1 MLIHLTRR
9 APTYAA
15 GLLLAACAGS
25 AGQGTAGTSPAM
37 TAPATPAASAPVQE
51 LVAEAG
57 ALPLKRAAQ
66 PTRPAIDPGDLM
78 TRMYLFAD
86 DSMQGREF
94 STRGNVMATDYLA
107 AEMRRLGLE
116 PAGENGTYFQT
127 LPVYRRRLDP
137 GASLAAGGATLAAW
151 TDFAPFDQGAATRS
165 VSGAQVVYG
174 GVWGDPARLIG
185 AAESRGKV
193 VVLTLSP
200 GPGGLPAWTAPRQ
213 QLQARFPDAA
223 GIALATLDR
232 MPGNVRQFL
241 REPAMRTGAVD
252 SVPRPA
258 HFWVTS
264 AAAARMFGADLA
276 ALSKGATGGTLGG
289 TVAFRTEP
297 AEFPARNVVA
307 MLRGSD
313 PALRA
318 QYVAIGSHNDHIGV
332 APEAVDH
339 DSLRAFNAVMR
350 PQGADDEEGRPS
362 AEQAARIRAVLDSL
376 RRAHP
381 ARRDSIA
388 NGADDDGSGSVAM
401 LEIAEELA
409 SARVKPRRSI
419 LFIWHTGEEAGL
431 LGAEHFTSHPTVPRD
446 SIVTQLN
453 IDMIGRGSAADTPGG
468 GPGYLQLIG
477 SRRLSKE
484 LGDLVEA
491 VNTSKGHGFTFDYQF
506 DANGHPGQFYC
517 RSDHYEYAKYGIPV
531 TFFSS
536 GGHLDYHMVTDE
548 PQYIDYAKLARVSG
562 LIRDVALAVADLDHG
577 PALSAPKPDPEG
589 QCAQ

>member
-1 MLIHLTRR
+1 MLSESTRR
-9 APTYAA
+9 APILAA

-25 AGQGTAGTSPAM
+25 AGQAAPGTSPAAQAPVIPAPAA
-37 TAPATPAASAPVQE
+37 TAPA
-51 LVAEAG
+51 AG
-57 ALPLKRAAQ
+57 TLPLKRAPQ
-66 PTRPAIDPGDLM
+66 PTRPAIDPNDLM
-78 TRMYLFAD
+78 TRMYVFAD

-94 STRGNVMATDYLA
+94 STRGNVMGTDYLA
-107 AEMRRLGLE
+107 AELGRMGLE
-116 PAGENGTYFQT
+116 PAGENGTFFQV
-127 LPVYRRRLDP
+127 LPVSRRRLDP
-137 GASLAAGGATLAAW
+137 AAALSVGGATLAAW
-151 TDFAPFDQGAATRS
+151 TDFAPFDQGPGVRD
-165 VSGAQVVYG
+165 VNGARVVYG
-174 GVWGDPARLIG
+174 GVWGDTARLIG

-200 GPGGLPAWTAPRQ
+200 GPGGVPAWTAPRQ
-213 QLQARFPDAA
+213 QLQARFPGAA

-232 MPGNVRQFL
+232 MPSNVRAFL
-241 REPAMRTGAVD
+241 REPGTRVGAPD
-252 SVPRPA
+252 SVARPA
-258 HFWVTS
+258 HFWVTPG
-264 AAAARMFGADLA
+264 AAARMLGGDLA
-276 ALSKGATGGTLGG
+276 TLAKGASGGTITGSI
-289 TVAFRTEP
+289 AFRTEP

-307 MLRGSD
+307 VLRGSD
-313 PALRA
+313 PVLRG

-332 APEAVDH
+332 APSPVDH
-339 DSLRAFNAVMR
+339 DSLRAFNTVMR
-350 PQGADDEEGRPS
+350 PQGADDEAGRPS
-362 AEQAARIRAVLDSL
+362 AEQAARIAALLDSL

-381 ARRDSIA
+381 PRLDSIA

-409 SARVKPRRSI
+409 AARVKPRRSV

-431 LGAEHFTSHPTVPRD
+431 LGAAHFTAHPPVPRD
-446 SIVTQLN
+446 TIVTPLN
-453 IDMIGRGSAADTPGG
+453 LDLIGRGRAEDTPGG

-484 LGDLVEA
+484 LGDLVES

-531 TFFSS
+531 SFFSS
-536 GGHLDYHMVTDE
+536 GGHRDYHMVTDE

-562 LIRDVALAVADLDHG
+562 LIRDVALAVANLDHR

-589 QCAQ
+589 QCVQ

>member
-1 MLIHLTRR
+1 MLSESTRR
-9 APTYAA
+9 APVLAA

-25 AGQGTAGTSPAM
+25 AGQAGSGTSPVAQ
-37 TAPATPAASAPVQE
+37 APTVPAPPTTASA
-51 LVAEAG
+51 AG
-57 ALPLKRAAQ
+57 ALPLKRAPQ
-66 PTRPAIDPGDLM
+66 PTRPAIDPNDLM
-78 TRMYLFAD
+78 TRMYVFAD

-94 STRGNVMATDYLA
+94 STRGNVMGTDYIA
-107 AEMRRLGLE
+107 AELGRMGLE
-116 PAGENGTYFQT
+116 PAGENGTFFQV
-127 LPVYRRRLDP
+127 LPVSRRRLDP
-137 GASLAAGGATLAAW
+137 ASALKVGGATLAAW
-151 TDFAPFDQGAATRS
+151 TDFAPFDQGPGVRN
-165 VSGAQVVYG
+165 VNGAQVVYG
-174 GVWGDPARLIG
+174 GVWGDTARLIG

-193 VVLTLSP
+193 VVLALSP
-200 GPGGLPAWTAPRQ
+200 GPGGVPAWTAPRQ
-213 QLQARFPDAA
+213 QLQARFPGAA

-232 MPGNVRQFL
+232 MPSNVRAFL
-241 REPAMRTGAVD
+241 REPGTRVGAPD
-252 SVPRPA
+252 SVARPA
-258 HFWVTS
+258 HFWVTP
-264 AAAARMFGADLA
+264 AAAARMLGGDLA
-276 ALSKGATGGTLGG
+276 TLAKGASGGTITGS
-289 TVAFRTEP
+289 VAFRTEP

-307 MLRGSD
+307 VLPGSD
-313 PALRA
+313 PALRG

-332 APEAVDH
+332 APSPVDH
-339 DSLRAFNAVMR
+339 DSLRAFNTVMR
-350 PQGADDEEGRPS
+350 PQGADDEAGQPS
-362 AEQAARIRAVLDSL
+362 AEQAARIAALLDSL

-381 ARRDSIA
+381 PRLDSIA

-409 SARVKPRRSI
+409 AAPVKPRRSV

-431 LGAEHFTSHPTVPRD
+431 LGAAHFTAHPTVPRD

-453 IDMIGRGSAADTPGG
+453 IDMIGRGRAEDTPGG

-484 LGDLVEA
+484 LGDLVES

-536 GGHLDYHMVTDE
+536 GGHRDYHMVTDE
-548 PQYIDYAKLARVSG
+548 PQYIDYAKLARVSA
-562 LIRDVALAVADLDHG
+562 LIRDVALAVANLDHR

-589 QCAQ
+589 QCVQ

>member
-1 MLIHLTRR
+1 MLSESTRR
-9 APTYAA
+9 APVLAA

-25 AGQGTAGTSPAM
+25 AGQAAPGTSPVAQAPASPAPAA
-37 TAPATPAASAPVQE
+37 TAPA
-51 LVAEAG
+51 AG
-57 ALPLKRAAQ
+57 TLPLKRAPQ
-66 PTRPAIDPGDLM
+66 PTRPAIDPNDLM
-78 TRMYLFAD
+78 TRMYVFAD

-94 STRGNVMATDYLA
+94 STRGNVMGTDYLA
-107 AEMRRLGLE
+107 AELGRMGLE
-116 PAGENGTYFQT
+116 PAGENGTFFQV
-127 LPVYRRRLDP
+127 LPVSRRRLDP
-137 GASLAAGGATLAAW
+137 ASALSVGGATLAAW
-151 TDFAPFDQGAATRS
+151 TDFAPFDQGPGVRD
-165 VSGAQVVYG
+165 VNGAQVVYG
-174 GVWGDPARLIG
+174 GVWGDTARLIG

-200 GPGGLPAWTAPRQ
+200 GPGGVPAWTAPRQ
-213 QLQARFPDAA
+213 QLQARFPGAA

-232 MPGNVRQFL
+232 MPSNVRAFL
-241 REPAMRTGAVD
+241 REPGTRVGAPD
-252 SVPRPA
+252 SVARPA
-258 HFWVTS
+258 HFWVTP
-264 AAAARMFGADLA
+264 AAAARMLGGDLA
-276 ALSKGATGGTLGG
+276 TLAKGASGGTITGSI
-289 TVAFRTEP
+289 AFRTEP

-307 MLRGSD
+307 VLRGSD
-313 PALRA
+313 PALRG

-332 APEAVDH
+332 APSPVDH
-339 DSLRAFNAVMR
+339 DSLRAFNTVMR
-350 PQGADDEEGRPS
+350 PQGADDEAGRPS
-362 AEQAARIRAVLDSL
+362 AEQAARIAALLDSL

-381 ARRDSIA
+381 PRLDSIA

-409 SARVKPRRSI
+409 AARVKPRRSV

-431 LGAEHFTSHPTVPRD
+431 LGAAHFTAHPTVPRD

-453 IDMIGRGSAADTPGG
+453 IDMIGRGRAEDTPGG

-484 LGDLVEA
+484 LGDLVES

-536 GGHLDYHMVTDE
+536 GGHRDYHMVTDE

-562 LIRDVALAVADLDHG
+562 LIRDVALAVANLDHR

-589 QCAQ
+589 QCVQ

>member
-1 MLIHLTRR
+1 MLSESTRR
-9 APTYAA
+9 APILAA

-25 AGQGTAGTSPAM
+25 AGQAAPGTSPAAQAPVIPAPAA
-37 TAPATPAASAPVQE
+37 TAPA
-51 LVAEAG
+51 AG
-57 ALPLKRAAQ
+57 TLPLKRAPQ
-66 PTRPAIDPGDLM
+66 PTRPAIDPNDLM
-78 TRMYLFAD
+78 TRMYVFAD

-94 STRGNVMATDYLA
+94 STRGNVMGTDYLA
-107 AEMRRLGLE
+107 AELGRMGLE
-116 PAGENGTYFQT
+116 PAGENGTFFQV
-127 LPVYRRRLDP
+127 LPVSRRRLDP
-137 GASLAAGGATLAAW
+137 AAALSVGGATLAAW
-151 TDFAPFDQGAATRS
+151 TDFAPFDQGPGVRD
-165 VSGAQVVYG
+165 VNGARVVYG
-174 GVWGDPARLIG
+174 GVWGDTARLIG

-200 GPGGLPAWTAPRQ
+200 GPGGVPAWTAPRQ
-213 QLQARFPDAA
+213 QLQARFPGAA

-232 MPGNVRQFL
+232 MPSNVRAFL
-241 REPAMRTGAVD
+241 REPGTRVGAPD
-252 SVPRPA
+252 SVARPA
-258 HFWVTS
+258 HFWVTP
-264 AAAARMFGADLA
+264 AAAARMLGGDLA
-276 ALSKGATGGTLGG
+276 TLAKGASGGTITGSI
-289 TVAFRTEP
+289 AFRTEP

-307 MLRGSD
+307 VLRGSD
-313 PALRA
+313 PVLRG

-332 APEAVDH
+332 APSPVDH
-339 DSLRAFNAVMR
+339 DSLRAFNTVMR
-350 PQGADDEEGRPS
+350 PQGADDEAGRPS
-362 AEQAARIRAVLDSL
+362 AEQAARIAALLDSL

-381 ARRDSIA
+381 PRLDSIA

-409 SARVKPRRSI
+409 AARVKPRRSV

-431 LGAEHFTSHPTVPRD
+431 LGAAHFTAHPTVPRD

-453 IDMIGRGSAADTPGG
+453 IDMIGRGRAEDTPGG

-484 LGDLVEA
+484 LGDLVES

-536 GGHLDYHMVTDE
+536 GGHRDYHMVTDE

-562 LIRDVALAVADLDHG
+562 LIRDVALAVANLDHR

-589 QCAQ
+589 QCVQ

>member
-1 MLIHLTRR
+1 MLSESTRR
-9 APTYAA
+9 APVLAA

-25 AGQGTAGTSPAM
+25 AGQAASGTSPVAQAPAVPAPTA
-37 TAPATPAASAPVQE
+37 TAP
-51 LVAEAG
+51 AG
-57 ALPLKRAAQ
+57 ALPLKRAPQ
-66 PTRPAIDPGDLM
+66 PTRSAIDPNDLM
-78 TRMYLFAD
+78 TRMYVFAD

-94 STRGNVMATDYLA
+94 STRGNVMGTDYIA
-107 AEMRRLGLE
+107 AELGRMGLE
-116 PAGENGTYFQT
+116 PAGENGTFFQV
-127 LPVYRRRLDP
+127 LPVSRRRLDP
-137 GASLAAGGATLAAW
+137 ASALSVGGATLAAW
-151 TDFAPFDQGAATRS
+151 TDFAPFDQGPGVRD
-165 VSGAQVVYG
+165 VNGARVVYG
-174 GVWGDPARLIG
+174 GVWGDTARLIG

-200 GPGGLPAWTAPRQ
+200 GLGGVPAWTAPRQ
-213 QLQARFPDAA
+213 QLQARFPGAA

-232 MPGNVRQFL
+232 MPSNVRAFL
-241 REPAMRTGAVD
+241 REPGTRVGAPD
-252 SVPRPA
+252 SVARPA
-258 HFWVTS
+258 HFWVTP
-264 AAAARMFGADLA
+264 AAAARMLGGDLA
-276 ALSKGATGGTLGG
+276 TLAKGASGGTITGS
-289 TVAFRTEP
+289 VAFRTEP

-307 MLRGSD
+307 VLRGSD
-313 PALRA
+313 PALRG

-332 APEAVDH
+332 APSPVDH
-339 DSLRAFNAVMR
+339 DSLRAFNTVMR
-350 PQGADDEEGRPS
+350 PQGADDEAGQPS
-362 AEQAARIRAVLDSL
+362 AEQAARIAALLDSL

-381 ARRDSIA
+381 PRLDSIA

-409 SARVKPRRSI
+409 AAPVKPRRSV

-431 LGAEHFTSHPTVPRD
+431 LGAAHFTAHPTVPRD

-453 IDMIGRGSAADTPGG
+453 IDMIGRGRAEDTPGG

-484 LGDLVEA
+484 LGDLVES
-491 VNTSKGHGFTFDYQF
+491 VNISRGHGFTFDYQF

-536 GGHLDYHMVTDE
+536 GGHRDYHMVTDE
-548 PQYIDYAKLARVSG
+548 PQYIDYAKLTRVSA
-562 LIRDVALAVADLDHG
+562 LIRDVALAVANLDHR

-589 QCAQ
+589 QCVQ

>member
-1 MLIHLTRR
+1 MLSESTRR
-9 APTYAA
+9 APVLAA

-25 AGQGTAGTSPAM
+25 AGQAASGTSPVAQ
-37 TAPATPAASAPVQE
+37 APTVPAPPSTASA
-51 LVAEAG
+51 AG
-57 ALPLKRAAQ
+57 ALPLKRAPQ
-66 PTRPAIDPGDLM
+66 PTRPAIDPNDLM
-78 TRMYLFAD
+78 TRMYVFAD

-94 STRGNVMATDYLA
+94 STRGNVMGTDYIA
-107 AEMRRLGLE
+107 AELGRMGLE
-116 PAGENGTYFQT
+116 PAGENGTFFQV
-127 LPVYRRRLDP
+127 LPVSRRRLDP
-137 GASLAAGGATLAAW
+137 ASALKVGGATLAAW
-151 TDFAPFDQGAATRS
+151 TDFAPFDQGPGVRD
-165 VSGAQVVYG
+165 VNGAPVVYG
-174 GVWGDPARLIG
+174 GVWGDTARLIG

-200 GPGGLPAWTAPRQ
+200 GPGGVPAWTAPRQ
-213 QLQARFPDAA
+213 QVQARFPGAV

-232 MPGNVRQFL
+232 MPSNVRAFL
-241 REPAMRTGAVD
+241 REPGTRVGAPD
-252 SVPRPA
+252 SVARPA
-258 HFWVTS
+258 HFWVTP
-264 AAAARMFGADLA
+264 AAAARMLGGDLA
-276 ALSKGATGGTLGG
+276 TLAKGASGGTITGS
-289 TVAFRTEP
+289 VAFRTEP

-307 MLRGSD
+307 VLRGSD
-313 PALRA
+313 PALRG

-332 APEAVDH
+332 APSPVDH
-339 DSLRAFNAVMR
+339 DSLRAFNTVMR
-350 PQGADDEEGRPS
+350 PQGADDEPGQPS
-362 AEQAARIRAVLDSL
+362 AEQAARIASLLDSL

-381 ARRDSIA
+381 PRLDSIA

-409 SARVKPRRSI
+409 AAPVKPRRSV

-431 LGAEHFTSHPTVPRD
+431 LGAAHFTAHPTVPRD

-453 IDMIGRGSAADTPGG
+453 IDMIGRGRAEDTPGG

-484 LGDLVEA
+484 LGDLVES
-491 VNTSKGHGFTFDYQF
+491 VNASKGHGFTFDYQF

-536 GGHLDYHMVTDE
+536 GGHRDYHMVTDE
-548 PQYIDYAKLARVSG
+548 PQYIDYAKLARVSA
-562 LIRDVALAVADLDHG
+562 LIRDVALAVANLDHR

-589 QCAQ
+589 QCVQ